1 MARLRN
7 DNAAALIPDRTR
19 ELAEIADWYRRAL
32 ADEPARRWNT
42 GPTLIGPTWKRG
54 ADGGW
59 LLPEHTLGWDFLA
72 WCGYWL
78 RDSKARTP
86 WKWTLEQAR
95 FWLWFY
101 ALDDEG
107 RPLHDNAVLQRLKG
121 WGKDPMAAGG
131 AVASCFAPL
140 TFDHWDPRTGEP
152 VGREEPNAWVQVCA
166 VSQEQTKNTM
176 KLPPGL
182 IPMETRR
189 HYGIQLGKLN
199 MYALG
204 DSRQIEAVTSSPLAL
219 EGGRPTF
226 LIRNETQNWNSSNGG
241 HDMDGVLSGN
251 AAKSADGVNAKMLDI
266 CNAYRDGEDSVAQR
280 VREAWEGTQGDPDSP
295 DKGLRPKYMDFGLL
309 YDSIEAAPD
318 IPMTEESIPK
328 VIADV
333 RGDSDWLSTRR
344 ILKEI
349 INPKNPVSE
358 SRRKWFNQCQA
369 PEDAYV
375 TSQEWDA
382 NEHPELELGDGE
394 AIALYDDPAR
404 DTYPQLF
411 MRRRRLNETRE
422 SLELWDA
429 YNIWTWIHA
438 DGAWTF
444 ADATPHNATDPNGQP
459 VCPAIR
465 FTNQIDLEGRTPGE
479 VEPYIALANRLNKDN
494 YDRML
499 AQHYNS
505 WRVRTATGLDMTEL
519 SDAQR
524 EDRKAKLAQEDILAG
539 GPDVK
544 FGTLPETSLDNLV
557 NARQADVEE
566 LAAVSQTPTTAF
578 GKMVNVGDAG
588 IEESRAGFYAKR
600 NERRKSFGVGHLDAL
615 RLAAGIEGRTED
627 AANFDLTPLWEDT
640 DTRTVSQAVDAL
652 GKASKM
658 LGVPQEE
665 LWDMIPGVTK
675 TRADSWRAWKENH
688 PDADAL
694 AVQAYASQ
702 LAPATT
708 GGDDGLDR

>member
-19 ELAEIADWYRRAL
+19 ELAEIADWYRREL

-176 KLPPGL
+176 KLLPGL

-266 CNAYRDGEDSVAQR
+266 CNAYRDTAR
-280 VREAWEGTQGDPDSP
+280 TA
-295 DKGLRPKYMDFGLL
+295 
-309 YDSIEAAPD
+309 
-318 IPMTEESIPK
+318 
-328 VIADV
+328 
-333 RGDSDWLSTRR
+333 
-344 ILKEI
+344 
-349 INPKNPVSE
+349 
-358 SRRKWFNQCQA
+358 SRRGC
-369 PEDAYV
+369 
-375 TSQEWDA
+375 
-382 NEHPELELGDGE
+382 
-394 AIALYDDPAR
+394 AR
-404 DTYPQLF
+404 RGRA
-411 MRRRRLNETRE
+411 RR
-422 SLELWDA
+422 
-429 YNIWTWIHA
+429 
-438 DGAWTF
+438 
-444 ADATPHNATDPNGQP
+444 ATPTAPTRGSGRNTWTSGCSTIPSKP
-459 VCPAIR
+459 P
-465 FTNQIDLEGRTPGE
+465 RTP
-479 VEPYIALANRLNKDN
+479 P
-494 YDRML
+494 
-499 AQHYNS
+499 
-505 WRVRTATGLDMTEL
+505 
-519 SDAQR
+519 
-524 EDRKAKLAQEDILAG
+524 
-539 GPDVK
+539 
-544 FGTLPETSLDNLV
+544 
-557 NARQADVEE
+557 
-566 LAAVSQTPTTAF
+566 
-578 GKMVNVGDAG
+578 
-588 IEESRAGFYAKR
+588 
-600 NERRKSFGVGHLDAL
+600 
-615 RLAAGIEGRTED
+615 
-627 AANFDLTPLWEDT
+627 
-640 DTRTVSQAVDAL
+640 
-652 GKASKM
+652 
-658 LGVPQEE
+658 
-665 LWDMIPGVTK
+665 
-675 TRADSWRAWKENH
+675 
-688 PDADAL
+688 
-694 AVQAYASQ
+694 
-702 LAPATT
+702 
-708 GGDDGLDR
+708 

>member
-176 KLPPGL
+176 KLLPSL

-219 EGGRPTF
+219 EGGRP
-226 LIRNETQNWNSSNGG
+226 RS
-241 HDMDGVLSGN
+241 
-251 AAKSADGVNAKMLDI
+251 
-266 CNAYRDGEDSVAQR
+266 
-280 VREAWEGTQGDPDSP
+280 
-295 DKGLRPKYMDFGLL
+295 
-309 YDSIEAAPD
+309 
-318 IPMTEESIPK
+318 
-328 VIADV
+328 
-333 RGDSDWLSTRR
+333 
-344 ILKEI
+344 
-349 INPKNPVSE
+349 
-358 SRRKWFNQCQA
+358 
-369 PEDAYV
+369 
-375 TSQEWDA
+375 
-382 NEHPELELGDGE
+382 
-394 AIALYDDPAR
+394 
-404 DTYPQLF
+404 
-411 MRRRRLNETRE
+411 
-422 SLELWDA
+422 
-429 YNIWTWIHA
+429 
-438 DGAWTF
+438 
-444 ADATPHNATDPNGQP
+444 
-459 VCPAIR
+459 
-465 FTNQIDLEGRTPGE
+465 
-479 VEPYIALANRLNKDN
+479 
-494 YDRML
+494 
-499 AQHYNS
+499 
-505 WRVRTATGLDMTEL
+505 
-519 SDAQR
+519 
-524 EDRKAKLAQEDILAG
+524 
-539 GPDVK
+539 
-544 FGTLPETSLDNLV
+544 
-557 NARQADVEE
+557 
-566 LAAVSQTPTTAF
+566 
-578 GKMVNVGDAG
+578 
-588 IEESRAGFYAKR
+588 
-600 NERRKSFGVGHLDAL
+600 
-615 RLAAGIEGRTED
+615 
-627 AANFDLTPLWEDT
+627 
-640 DTRTVSQAVDAL
+640 
-652 GKASKM
+652 
-658 LGVPQEE
+658 
-665 LWDMIPGVTK
+665 
-675 TRADSWRAWKENH
+675 
-688 PDADAL
+688 
-694 AVQAYASQ
+694 
-702 LAPATT
+702 
-708 GGDDGLDR
+708 